1 MKWDKASLS
10 ETKDEESQSLGPVD
24 DERNAGARRAHRRE
38 VYREQ
43 QETTTKKEKRP
54 DTSHPF
60 G

>member
-24 DERNAGARRAHRRE
+24 DERTAGARRAHRRE

-54 DTSHPF
+54 DT
-60 G
+60 